1 MVLKIV
7 EYPDPVLGEKAKPVE
22 EIDESIHRLIDDM
35 IETMHQAPGIGLAAP
50 QVGESKQVVVV
61 DIGAVEPDSEIIVL
75 VNPQIVETE
84 GEAVR
89 EEGCLSVPGLLS
101 DIKRY
106 AKVKVRGLNR
116 EGKAVEIVGEGLLA
130 RVFQHEI
137 DHLNGK
143 VILDRVSLLKR
154 QLYKQ
159 KLKKKMRERRGSE

>member
-7 EYPDPVLGEKAKPVE
+7 EYPDPVLGKKAQPVE
-22 EIDESIHRLIDDM
+22 EINETIHRLIDDM
-35 IETMHQAPGIGLAAP
+35 IETMHEAPGIGLAAP
-50 QVGESKQVVVV
+50 QVGESKQVMVV
-61 DIGAVEPDSEIIVL
+61 DIRAIEPESEIIVL
-75 VNPQIVETE
+75 INPQIVEAD

-101 DIKRY
+101 DIKRHD
-106 AKVKVRGLNR
+106 KVKVRGLNR
-116 EGKAVEIVGEGLLA
+116 EGKAVEIMGEGLLA

-137 DHLNGK
+137 DHLNGT

-159 KLKKKMRERRGSE
+159 RVRKRMRKDRGNR